1 MQLDLNLIYDKI
13 NKGIK
18 DSVESLQ
25 DYPHELRLDDRRETI
40 AEFFSKDS
48 ITEERLEIVD
58 FNDLDHYKISD
69 HLICKR
75 GKGKGLYL
83 AGIPYDSS
91 RDTGFFLRLN
101 KISATECECIVEE
114 KVSLTSNDGTF
125 RLYEDDHKIHV
136 RDLSYHEL
144 IDLLSRI
151 RQCAP
156 ENLMQS
162 MFPIMLDSRKLKFSK
177 IFNVNGEIK
186 DEYKDENI
194 YDLIEKNIPLE
205 IFRDELTRPSLLAD
219 TVPLMN
225 RGWSKSYKFT
235 IDISDAIIILNESQ
249 KRSIPLIESRI
260 REVLIEKIPRSVE
273 IRVINNLDLSE
284 IAENIAMHDARC
296 ELGLSTRIDDE
307 DGDIETMSLRV
318 LEERPR
324 DNIIFGT
331 SDGVKQVVQLLKA
344 FNRSDR
350 LDLCRFRLFYDTTID
365 GQDNY
370 IIVTDG
376 HLTWLDDVVEDTL
389 KEHRLGEDWYDMVRE
404 EIFSRYQKTRI
415 YKWDSEI
422 EFDIDFSDLFE
433 D

>member
-1 MQLDLNLIYDKI
+1 MNF
-13 NKGIK
+13 
-18 DSVESLQ
+18 
-25 DYPHELRLDDRRETI
+25 DDRDNFRV
-40 AEFFSKDS
+40 A
-48 ITEERLEIVD
+48 
-58 FNDLDHYKISD
+58 D
-69 HLICKR
+69 HLIYRR
-75 GKGKGLYL
+75 GKVRGLYII
-83 AGIPYDSS
+83 GRSDDSS
-91 RDTGFFLRLN
+91 KSTGFFLRLN
-101 KISATECECIVEE
+101 KISAAEIECIVEE
-114 KVSLTSNDGTF
+114 KVSLTSGDGTF
-125 RLYEDDHKIHV
+125 RLYEDDHKIHI
-136 RDLSYHEL
+136 RDLSYREL

-235 IDISDAIIILNESQ
+235 IDISDAIIVLNESQ
-249 KRSIPLIESRI
+249 KRSIPLIEARI

-307 DGDIETMSLRV
+307 DGDIETLSLRV

-331 SDGVKQVVQLLKA
+331 SDGVKQVVHLRKA

-389 KEHRLGEDWYDMVRE
+389 KEHRLGEEWYDMVRE

-433 D
+433 

>member
-1 MQLDLNLIYDKI
+1 MQLNLSLIQDRI
-13 NKGIK
+13 NLGIK
-18 DSVESLQ
+18 ESVESLQ

-136 RDLSYHEL
+136 RDLSYREL

-284 IAENIAMHDARC
+284 IDENIAMHDARC

>member
-1 MQLDLNLIYDKI
+1 M
-13 NKGIK
+13 
-18 DSVESLQ
+18 
-25 DYPHELRLDDRRETI
+25 T
-40 AEFFSKDS
+40 
-48 ITEERLEIVD
+48 
-58 FNDLDHYKISD
+58 
-69 HLICKR
+69 
-75 GKGKGLYL
+75 
-83 AGIPYDSS
+83 
-91 RDTGFFLRLN
+91 
-101 KISATECECIVEE
+101 
-114 KVSLTSNDGTF
+114 
-125 RLYEDDHKIHV
+125 
-136 RDLSYHEL
+136 
-144 IDLLSRI
+144 RI
-151 RQCAP
+151 RQCTP
-156 ENLMQS
+156 ETLLES
-162 MFPIMLDSRKLKFSK
+162 MFPRMLDSRKVKFSK

-249 KRSIPLIESRI
+249 KRLIPLIEARI

-273 IRVINNLDLSE
+273 IRVLNNLDLSE

-296 ELGLSTRIDDE
+296 ELALSTRIDDE
-307 DGDIETMSLRV
+307 DGDIETISLRV

-389 KEHRLGEDWYDMVRE
+389 KEHRLGEDWYDMVRD
-404 EIFSRYQKTRI
+404 EIFRTYHETSI
-415 YKWDSEI
+415 YNWDNNIILE
-422 EFDIDFSDLFE
+422 IDFSDLFN
-433 D
+433 